1 MGYDAIKSE
10 LIEWLTKLEDGE
22 TIEYLK
28 IIKDSKENDHDWWND
43 LTEEQKKG
51 LERGLKDIDNGKV
64 TPHAEVVKKYD
75 L

>member
-28 IIKDSKENDHDWWND
+28 IIKDSKENDHDWW
-43 LTEEQKKG
+43 G
-51 LERGLKDIDNGKV
+51 
-64 TPHAEVVKKYD
+64 Y
-75 L
+75 